1 MRRPV
6 DLDAKTV
13 SCDSAGSMD
22 GCTVGWSHENRS
34 CWGHVSGT
42 KPPAVPEPRACISSR
57 LHSPSQIDARNV
69 SHAALNWALAAS
81 SRSSS
86 ERYTA
91 RPYQASACYCDSAQ
105 TTHALARQNG

>member
-57 LHSPSQIDARNV
+57 LHSPIADRCPERLPRCLELGLGGVLKIVKRTLYGPSVPSQRV
-69 SHAALNWALAAS
+69 LL
-81 SRSSS
+81 
-86 ERYTA
+86 
-91 RPYQASACYCDSAQ
+91 
-105 TTHALARQNG
+105 